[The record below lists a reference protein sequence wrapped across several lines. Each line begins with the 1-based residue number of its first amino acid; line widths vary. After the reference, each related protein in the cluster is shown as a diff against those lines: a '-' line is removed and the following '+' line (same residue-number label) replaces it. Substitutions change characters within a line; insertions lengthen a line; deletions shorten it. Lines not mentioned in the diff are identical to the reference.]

1 MGSEV
6 RARGWGSRRGQGQCL
21 AQGSGARVRGQGQRS
36 GLSGLRVRSKVQ
48 RSGQG
53 STWGQRLG
61 SGSRAVPK
69 ARSGV
74 RVRSG
79 VRGQAHQGRALSRP
93 GWRKGQRKGLRRGGP
108 VPPPVA
114 TPTAALAT
122 VQPYSPPS
130 AKYAGTRCAWG
141 GRRHPMSGTGPC
153 PIGGP
158 PHPGALECWRGS
170 EVPGGGSGGSLGVI
184 GGSQGVLRG

>member
-1 MGSEV
+1 M
-6 RARGWGSRRGQGQCL
+6 
-21 AQGSGARVRGQGQRS
+21 
-36 GLSGLRVRSKVQ
+36 
-48 RSGQG
+48 
-53 STWGQRLG
+53 G

-122 VQPYSPPS
+122 VQPYSPPL
-130 AKYAGTRCAWG
+130 REVCWHPLRLG
-141 GRRHPMSGTGPC
+141 GAETPHVWDWPVPHRGSPP
-153 PIGGP
+153 PGGP
-158 PHPGALECWRGS
+158 
-170 EVPGGGSGGSLGVI
+170 
-184 GGSQGVLRG
+184 GVLEG